1 MEKTYFFVTII
12 TNNMQNLHKTL
23 TKLIWSNLFIKT
35 WMSHKLFNLSKLAIF
50 LKVPLEIQLKKTVS
64 VDSIHMQL
72 SRIQR
77 ASQYQNTDNF
87 SLKLS
92 GVNIQSNLSICILFK
107 NQKNNNWVLNF
118 SLKIRENNW
127 YFIITESRD
136 KITIIFEDEYL
147 EEIENYIEDEP
158 IGLFTNISGISSKF
172 QRDHKNESWFL
183 FALTQQMYFQNI
195 SIVEV
200 ISSDTEIIFYVN
212 ATDAKRWFDT
222 IFENVTNK

>member
-1 MEKTYFFVTII
+1 
-12 TNNMQNLHKTL
+12 MQNLHQAL

-35 WMSHKLFNLSKLAIF
+35 WMCHKLFNLSKLATF
-50 LKVPLEIQLKKTVS
+50 LKTPLEVQLKKS
-64 VDSIHMQL
+64 ISEDAIHMQL

-77 ASQYQNTDNF
+77 TSQFQNIDNF

-107 NQKNNNWVLNF
+107 NQKNNNGVVNF
-118 SLKIRENNW
+118 SSKIRENNW

-136 KITIIFEDEYL
+136 KITIIFE
-147 EEIENYIEDEP
+147 EEHLGEMKNYVEDEP
-158 IGLFTNISGISSKF
+158 INLFTNISGISSKF

-212 ATDAKRWFDT
+212 AIDAKRWFDT
-222 IFENVTNK
+222 IFENVINK